1 MSDDT
6 TPTLTNNTPNVTVVA
21 TSVTEGTPAT
31 PGETS
36 AKESGGDI
44 AGTVFAVFFWLA
56 ILGIAGFSYLRS
68 ENADVML
75 DVLQGQ
81 SLQVSGQVLVGGVPA
96 DNGRVHI
103 VVNDG
108 EKRYLASTVVPVVGG
123 VFKQDQPLALTML
136 NRKGLRVTAD
146 YRGVTAKTAKKDG
159 GEAIEGTATAYV
171 DVPTPL
177 APNKVVAMV
186 ASVVGLILILIF
198 LFTGELTQ
206 VKARALFAATY
217 FMTFLSLALPIG
229 VTVLVSDNSYLL
241 EIMKKAPIG
250 LVQGRTDGMKAD
262 EWLLNIGGTATRPE
276 RAVVVAPIDQRS
288 GSGNAPPPVPP
299 AATRPTDDETAKPA
313 GASGGG
319 PNTATTAPP
328 SVVTT
333 GLVAPPRP
341 DANTTVTSSGAV
353 GGQDGSDTQAA
364 TFVGGLAV
372 PFYIVM
378 LAMLG
383 AGINMTRQVP
393 KIQAI
398 YDQKITPRTE
408 SVLIAVL
415 HAPGSIFRKT
425 TVTDGKER
433 EAAAIIRKQLIDSYM
448 YLLAAPFLAIAV
460 FYMLQVVAT
469 TTATPVLVVMAFAT
483 GLISDSIVSGIMNFA
498 ESTIAKVSPPKEKDE
513 DQPPDE
519 ETPGPGQVNVVG
531 VVGGEKTPE
540 SNDVADSSYK
550 SQPAESRAPS
560 LVTTDPAPAIQGAA
574 APSVDDAV
582 QKIGK
587 NGSPNGNPSAS
598 APLDAR
604 DS

>member
-1 MSDDT
+1 MSNDNAPK
-6 TPTLTNNTPNVTVVA
+6 PTDNTPNVTVVA
-21 TSVTEGTPAT
+21 TSVTEGTPAAQ
-31 PGETS
+31 GETP
-36 AKESGGDI
+36 AKKSGSDI

-68 ENADVML
+68 EKADVML
-75 DVLQGQ
+75 DIVQGQ
-81 SLQVSGQVLVGGVPA
+81 SLQVSGQVLVRGVPA

-108 EKRYLASTVVPVVGG
+108 EKRYLASTVLPVLGG
-123 VFKQDQPLALTML
+123 VFKQDQPLALTTS
-136 NRKGLRVTAD
+136 NKKGLRVIAD
-146 YRGVTAKTAKKDG
+146 YHGVTAKKDG
-159 GEAIEGTATAYV
+159 VEAIDGTATDYV

-177 APNKVVAMV
+177 SPNKVLAMV

-206 VKARALFAATY
+206 FKARALFAATY
-217 FMTFLSLALPIG
+217 FMTFLSLAVPIG

-276 RAVVVAPIDQRS
+276 RTAAAPPIDQRAS
-288 GSGNAPPPVPP
+288 ANANTPPPVTP
-299 AATRPTDDETAKPA
+299 AATRSTDGETAKTA
-313 GASGGG
+313 GASAGG
-319 PNTATTAPP
+319 PDATATATP
-328 SVVTT
+328 SVVTAS
-333 GLVAPPRP
+333 LVVPTRS
-341 DANTTVTSSGAV
+341 DANTTVAWSATA
-353 GGQDGSDTQAA
+353 GGQDGSDAQAA
-364 TFVGGLAV
+364 TFAGGLAV

-415 HAPGSIFRKT
+415 HAPGSLFRKT

-483 GLISDSIVSGIMNFA
+483 GLISDSIVSGIMSFA
-498 ESTIAKVSPPKEKDE
+498 ESTIAKVSPGKEKDK
-513 DQPPDE
+513 DHPQNE
-519 ETPGPGQVNVVG
+519 ETPGAGQVNVVG
-531 VVGGEKTPE
+531 VAAGERATE
-540 SNDVADSSYK
+540 SNDVADSPQK
-550 SQPAESRAPS
+550 SQPAESPS
-560 LVTTDPAPAIQGAA
+560 PSAGITDAAAAIQGAA
-574 APSVDDAV
+574 AASIDDAV

-587 NGSPNGNPSAS
+587 NGSNGNPSAS